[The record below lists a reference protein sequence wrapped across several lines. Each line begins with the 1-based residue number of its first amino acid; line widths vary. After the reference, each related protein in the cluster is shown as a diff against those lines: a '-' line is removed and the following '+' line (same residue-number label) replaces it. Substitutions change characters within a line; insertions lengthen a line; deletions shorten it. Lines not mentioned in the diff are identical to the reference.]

1 MKQHNNQIDQ
11 KKGSADC
18 DVTGSKK
25 GMPGGEIGRG
35 SMGSGQSAASYGGYE
50 NSYGGSANSAARTGS
65 ASNTVTGKSDYG
77 GSEGNSRERK
87 TSRSGSDSNES

>member
-1 MKQHNNQIDQ
+1 MRQQQNQSYDQ

-25 GMPGGEIGRG
+25 GMPGGEIGRNNLDDSSTRHAG
-35 SMGSGQSAASYGGYE
+35 A
-50 NSYGGSANSAARTGS
+50 
-65 ASNTVTGKSDYG
+65 KSDYG

-87 TSRSGSDSNES
+87 SVRNGSDSSES